1 MLMYLCLVL
10 ITCNNQIGMFPFLL
24 TFFCYII
31 SKVYLVNETALLLVF
46 YLEHIVFNKI
56 KAGERG
62 GGGY

>member
-1 MLMYLCLVL
+1 
-10 ITCNNQIGMFPFLL
+10 MFPFLL

-62 GGGY
+62 GGY